1 MQIEEAVAIWR
12 GFLGPLQANVILTE
26 ARREALRVLVE
37 AGEAQLQAQERAK
50 EALQELQK
58 TLEAGEALAKERREA
73 P

>member
-1 MQIEEAVAIWR
+1 MQIEEAVAIWQ

>member
-58 TLEAGEALAKERREA
+58 TLEAGEALAKERRET